1 MIEQL
6 QKLDL
11 FSSLSSDEL
20 QDIAYITTIE
30 KFKKDNIVFYEGD
43 TPNYF
48 YLLIDGFAKV
58 YKVDPKGTEI
68 VLHNFVGTTLIA
80 EMASIEGFNFPA
92 TCICMEDSTF
102 ALIKKVEFLKLDL
115 TSPIQIKSNSV
126 DVVIMFHTLHHI
138 LQGYKERLQDIYR
151 MLKNGGIF
159 ALKDHNVQTRSDCEN
174 VNFEH
179 FVYSIGEGAATINDL
194 DTYKNIEPI
203 LCFSAND
210 VSLYLKSLGFK
221 ELSLTTFQNP
231 TKTYNA
237 VFQKT

>member
-11 FSSLSSDEL
+11 FSSLNSKEL
-20 QDIAYITTIE
+20 QDIARITTLE
-30 KFKKDNIVFYEGD
+30 KFQQGNIVFYEGD

-102 ALIKKVEFLKLDL
+102 ALIKKVEFLKILQ
-115 TSPIQIKSNSV
+115 TNAKISFKVIKSLTRKIKGMDGLLNRSLIFDATTKV
-126 DVVIMFHTLHHI
+126 ASYIQDNPLAFKNKKNKIIATELHMTPETLSRI
-138 LQGYKERLQDIYR
+138 LK
-151 MLKNGGIF
+151 K
-159 ALKDHNVQTRSDCEN
+159 LKDLKIIDKEHNLLDKEKLEMFI
-174 VNFEH
+174 NF
-179 FVYSIGEGAATINDL
+179 
-194 DTYKNIEPI
+194 
-203 LCFSAND
+203 
-210 VSLYLKSLGFK
+210 
-221 ELSLTTFQNP
+221 
-231 TKTYNA
+231 
-237 VFQKT
+237 

>member
-30 KFKKDNIVFYEGD
+30 KFKKENIVFYEGD

-92 TCICMEDSTF
+92 TCICVEDSTF
-102 ALIKKVEFLKLDL
+102 ALIKKDEFLKILQTNAAISFQVTKSLTRKIKGMDGLLNRSLIFDATTKVASYIHDNPLSFKNKKNKIIATELHMTPETLSRILKKLKDL
-115 TSPIQIKSNSV
+115 KIIDKE
-126 DVVIMFHTLHHI
+126 HTL
-138 LQGYKERLQDIYR
+138 LDKEKLEMFI
-151 MLKNGGIF
+151 
-159 ALKDHNVQTRSDCEN
+159 
-174 VNFEH
+174 NF
-179 FVYSIGEGAATINDL
+179 
-194 DTYKNIEPI
+194 
-203 LCFSAND
+203 
-210 VSLYLKSLGFK
+210 
-221 ELSLTTFQNP
+221 
-231 TKTYNA
+231 
-237 VFQKT
+237 